1 MSNTDKMANELFG
14 TNNMSVAARL
24 PGAENQTETGW
35 NVGEITFY

>member
-1 MSNTDKMANELFG
+1 MFNTDKIVNELFS
-14 TNNMSVAARL
+14 TNIMSAAARL